1 MRLLMRLSLEK
12 HAVRTARVA
21 LAALAFALLTASTGF
36 ARPNGMDLRTWPG
49 GTVVVRSHS
58 PARLRG
64 TLARLHARV
73 VRSIPALGVVEVRP
87 TGSVSRFASIVRGA
101 PGTQSVDRVVTRHAL
116 TEPALAPQPVPGG
129 AYEWQFAGVRENG
142 VPASVQRAASGVTI
156 AIVDTGADVTAPDLA
171 AKSPATHSVLTNSS
185 DVTDLNGHG
194 TFVSSLA
201 AGAAANGEGIA
212 GFGGDA
218 QLLVVQA
225 GQPDG
230 AFTDVDE
237 SAAIVY
243 AVDHGAKIINLSL
256 GGPGYSQTELDA
268 LSYAA
273 SHGVL
278 VVAAAGNAYLSGN
291 PVEYPAALVQPVGSN
306 GQGGTGL
313 AVGASTS
320 FGTRAAFSN
329 TGSYISLAAPGEN
342 VFSAV
347 AAGSST
353 AEYPRTALP
362 GSSAGQYGY
371 GSGTSFSSPEV
382 AGAAALVWAANPSL
396 TAGEVASILKETASG
411 QGAWNQELGYG
422 VIDVAGAVARA
433 QGVDPLSRST
443 TISGVKSGRTLHL
456 AWSASGAISFRVTVS
471 TDGSP
476 DQLLLGST
484 TATTADFSLAL
495 GHRYTFKVAAIDAFG
510 LTTVSPPYDVSL
522 VQALAKLNLVA
533 SRKTGRRP
541 LRVRFSTK
549 LSTADATVSVAGRR
563 LVFESFDGSGWRVFA
578 RAKTGAGG
586 GANARATLK
595 RGLFRVRARFVGS
608 LELAET
614 ASKTLTLRVS

>member
-1 MRLLMRLSLEK
+1 
-12 HAVRTARVA
+12 V
-21 LAALAFALLTASTGF
+21 LAALVLVLSTASTGS
-36 ARPNGMDLRTWPG
+36 ARPSGVDLRPWPG

-58 PARLRG
+58 PAGLRA

-73 VRSIPALGVVEVRP
+73 VRRIPALGVVEVRP
-87 TGSVSRFASIVRGA
+87 TGSVSRFASIVRSA
-101 PGTQSVDRVVTRHAL
+101 PGTRSVDRLVTRRAL
-116 TEPALAPQPVPGG
+116 TEPALVPQPVPGG
-129 AYEWQFAGVRENG
+129 AYEWQFSGVREDA
-142 VPASVQRAASGVTI
+142 VPASVLRAASGITI

-171 AKSPATHSVLTNSS
+171 AKTPATHSVLTNAS
-185 DVTDLNGHG
+185 DVTDSNGHG

-201 AGAAANGEGIA
+201 AGAPANGEGIA

-225 GQPDG
+225 GQPNG
-230 AFTDVDE
+230 VFTDVDE

-243 AVDHGAKIINLSL
+243 AVDHGAKIVNLSL
-256 GGPGYSQTELDA
+256 GGPGYSSTELDA
-268 LSYAA
+268 LNYAA

-278 VVAAAGNAYLSGN
+278 VVVAAGNSYLDGN

-320 FGTRAAFSN
+320 VGTHAAFSS

-353 AEYPRTALP
+353 AEYPRTVLP
-362 GSSAGQYGY
+362 GSSVGQYGY

-382 AGAAALVWAANPSL
+382 AGAAALVWAANPLL
-396 TAGEVASILKETASG
+396 TPGEVASILKETASG
-411 QGAWNQELGYG
+411 QGSWNQELGYG

-433 QGVDPLSRST
+433 QGVDPVSRST

-456 AWSASGAISFRVTVS
+456 AWSASGAISFMVTVS
-471 TDGSP
+471 TDGGAY
-476 DQLLLGST
+476 QLLLGST
-484 TATTADFSLAL
+484 TSTGADFSLAL
-495 GHRYTFKVAAIDAFG
+495 GHRYTFRVTALDAFG

-522 VQALAKLNLVA
+522 VQALAKLSLVA
-533 SRKTGRRP
+533 SRKAGKHP

-549 LSTADATVSVAGRR
+549 LSTAEPTVPPAGRR
-563 LVFESFDGSGWRVFA
+563 LVLESFDGTGWRVFA

-586 GANARATLK
+586 GASVRAALK
-595 RGLFRVRARFVGS
+595 RGVFRVRARFAGS

-614 ASKTLTLRVS
+614 VSKTLTLRVR

>member
-1 MRLLMRLSLEK
+1 MPLSLDK
-12 HAVRTARVA
+12 HAVRTARVV
-21 LAALAFALLTASTGF
+21 LAALVLVLLTASTGS
-36 ARPNGMDLRTWPG
+36 ARPTGVDLRPWPG

-58 PARLRG
+58 PADLRA
-64 TLARLHARV
+64 TLGRLHARV
-73 VRSIPALGVVEVRP
+73 VRRIPALGVVEVRP
-87 TGSVSRFASIVRGA
+87 TGSVSRFASIVRSA
-101 PGTQSVDRVVTRHAL
+101 PGTRSVDRVVTRRAF
-116 TEPALAPQPVPGG
+116 TEPALVQQPVPGG
-129 AYEWQFAGVRENG
+129 AYEWQFSAVREDA
-142 VPASVQRAASGVTI
+142 VPASVVHAASAITI

-171 AKSPATHSVLTNSS
+171 AKSPATHSVLTNMS
-185 DVTDLNGHG
+185 DVTDSNGHG

-201 AGAAANGEGIA
+201 AGAPANGEGIA

-218 QLLVVQA
+218 PLLVVQA

-230 AFTDVDE
+230 VFTDVDE
-237 SAAIVY
+237 SSAIVY
-243 AVDHGAKIINLSL
+243 AVDHGAKIVNLSL
-256 GGPGYSQTELDA
+256 GGPGYSQTEFDA
-268 LSYAA
+268 LNYAA

-278 VVAAAGNAYLSGN
+278 VVVAAGNAYLDGN
-291 PVEYPAALVQPVGSN
+291 PVEYPAALVQPAGSN

-320 FGTRAAFSN
+320 VGTRATFSS

-353 AEYPRTALP
+353 AEYPRTVLP

-396 TAGEVASILKETASG
+396 TPGEVASILKKTATG
-411 QGAWNQELGYG
+411 QGSWNEELGYG

-433 QGVDPLSRST
+433 QGVDAVSRST

-456 AWSASGAISFRVTVS
+456 AWSASGAISFRVTVG
-471 TDGSP
+471 TDGGA

-484 TATTADFSLAL
+484 TSTGADFSLAL
-495 GHRYTFKVAAIDAFG
+495 GHRYTFRVTALDAFG

-522 VQALAKLNLVA
+522 VQALAKLSLVA
-533 SRKTGRRP
+533 SRKTGKHP
-541 LRVRFSTK
+541 LRIRFSTK
-549 LSTADATVSVAGRR
+549 LSTAEPIVPVAGRR
-563 LVFESFDGSGWRVFA
+563 LVLESFNGTGWRVFA
-578 RAKTGAGG
+578 RAKTAAGG
-586 GANARATLK
+586 GASVRATLK
-595 RGLFRVRARFVGS
+595 RGVFRVRARFVGS

-614 ASKTLTLRVS
+614 VSKTLTLRVR

>member
-1 MRLLMRLSLEK
+1 MRLSLEK
-12 HAVRTARVA
+12 HAARTARVV
-21 LAALAFALLTASTGF
+21 LAALVLVLSTASTGS
-36 ARPNGMDLRTWPG
+36 ARPSGVDLRPWPG

-58 PARLRG
+58 PAGLRA

-73 VRSIPALGVVEVRP
+73 VRRIPALGVVEVRP
-87 TGSVSRFASIVRGA
+87 TGSVSRFASIVRSA
-101 PGTQSVDRVVTRHAL
+101 PGTRSVDRLVTRRAL
-116 TEPALAPQPVPGG
+116 TEPALVPQPVPGG
-129 AYEWQFAGVRENG
+129 AYEWQFSGVREDA
-142 VPASVQRAASGVTI
+142 VPASVLRAASGITI

-171 AKSPATHSVLTNSS
+171 AKTPATHSVLTNAS
-185 DVTDLNGHG
+185 DVTDSNGHG

-201 AGAAANGEGIA
+201 AGAPANGEGIA

-225 GQPDG
+225 GQPNG
-230 AFTDVDE
+230 VFTDVDE

-243 AVDHGAKIINLSL
+243 AVDHGAKIVNLSL
-256 GGPGYSQTELDA
+256 GGPGYSSTELDA
-268 LSYAA
+268 LNYAA

-278 VVAAAGNAYLSGN
+278 VVVAAGNSYLDGN

-320 FGTRAAFSN
+320 VGTHAAFSS

-353 AEYPRTALP
+353 AEYPRTVLP
-362 GSSAGQYGY
+362 GSSVGQYGY

-382 AGAAALVWAANPSL
+382 AGAAALVWAANPLL
-396 TAGEVASILKETASG
+396 TPGEVASILKETASG
-411 QGAWNQELGYG
+411 QGSWNQELGYG

-433 QGVDPLSRST
+433 QGVDPVSRST

-471 TDGSP
+471 TDGGAY
-476 DQLLLGST
+476 QLLLGST
-484 TATTADFSLAL
+484 TSTGADFSLAL
-495 GHRYTFKVAAIDAFG
+495 GHRYTFRVTALDAFG

-522 VQALAKLNLVA
+522 VQALAKLSLVV
-533 SRKTGRRP
+533 SRKTGKHP
-541 LRVRFSTK
+541 LRVRLSTK
-549 LSTADATVSVAGRR
+549 LSTAERTVPVAGRR
-563 LVFESFDGSGWRVFA
+563 LALESFDGAGWRVFA

-586 GANARATLK
+586 GASVRAVLK
-595 RGLFRVRARFVGS
+595 RGVFRVRARFAGS

-614 ASKTLTLRVS
+614 VSKTLTLRVR